1 MAFTK
6 GVSGNPGG
14 RVKNKEFTDAL
25 RLAVLEIHPETKLK
39 KLRVIANKL
48 ADLACEGDV
57 AAIREVSD
65 RLDGKSIASVDIT
78 TRHADARDIPDSEL
92 LDIATGSSNGTAEEA
107 GSATEPNS
115 VH

>member
-6 GVSGNPGG
+6 GTSGNPSG
-14 RVKNKEFTDAL
+14 RVKTKEFTDML

-57 AAIREVSD
+57 AAIREIGD

-78 TRHADARDIPDSEL
+78 TRHADPRDVPDSEL
-92 LDIATGSSNGTAEEA
+92 IDIATGSSNGASGET
-107 GSATEPNS
+107 GSETEPNS